1 MVQSLLIQVHKYT
14 GMIVGESTREKDIVV
29 NIIRSKNLTNVRS
42 SNKDQTASIKT
53 PKLMT
58 LEESLEFMDED
69 EYCEVTP
76 ESIRLRKSILN
87 EAERAK
93 AAKKKNLG

>member
-1 MVQSLLIQVHKYT
+1 
-14 GMIVGESTREKDIVV
+14 MIVGESTREKDIVV

-76 ESIRLRKSILN
+76 ENIRLRKAILN
-87 EAERAK
+87 ESERAK